1 MICEE
6 LLGNLKDEKN
16 NNTEV
21 DYVDI
26 EWHEAFKKIHKKF
39 TKLGT
44 ELGIRLGND
53 ILSRGLRDG
62 DILYKDNSRII
73 AVNIPKTEVIKID
86 IDKNHSFMLGKVC
99 YEIGNKHATLF
110 WGENHLQVITPYNE
124 PLFIMIKKLHGV
136 YSEVKKMKLDFD
148 KSISKSINNHSH

>member
-148 KSISKSINNHSH
+148 KSISQSINNHSH

>member
-16 NNTEV
+16 NNIEV

-26 EWHEAFKKIHKKF
+26 ERHEAFKKIHKKF

-62 DILYKDNSRII
+62 DILYN
-73 AVNIPKTEVIKID
+73 
-86 IDKNHSFMLGKVC
+86 
-99 YEIGNKHATLF
+99 
-110 WGENHLQVITPYNE
+110 
-124 PLFIMIKKLHGV
+124 FIWIRR
-136 YSEVKKMKLDFD
+136 
-148 KSISKSINNHSH
+148 

>member
-16 NNTEV
+16 NNIEV

-39 TKLGT
+39 TKSGT

>member
-16 NNTEV
+16 NNIEV

-39 TKLGT
+39 THSGT

>member
-39 TKLGT
+39 TNSGT

-53 ILSRGLRDG
+53 ILTRGLRDG

-136 YSEVKKMKLDFD
+136 YSEVKKIKLDFD
-148 KSISKSINNHSH
+148 KSISQSINNHSH